1 MNPKNFLV
9 VGLVLAA
16 LASAARVQA
25 FDETHYGHGA
35 RWRATMRPWH
45 GHYSSAKY
53 GQPVALV
60 VPPTAELQTN
70 YGWGSV
76 ASRMSRID
84 HQFQRPWPMGRGTP
98 AGFLPTPA
106 WPSDTRQFGVN
117 YIRGP
122 W

>member
-1 MNPKNFLV
+1 MKPRTLVV
-9 VGLVLAA
+9 VGLALAA
-16 LASAARVQA
+16 LVSTARVHA
-25 FDETHYGHGA
+25 FDETPIGHVT
-35 RWRATMRPWH
+35 RWRATQRPWH
-45 GHYSSAKY
+45 YHYSNAQY

-70 YGWGSV
+70 YAWGSV
-76 ASRMSRID
+76 GSRMSRID
-84 HQFQRPWPMGRGTP
+84 HQYQRPWPNGRGTP

-106 WPSDTRQFGVN
+106 WPSDTRQFGTH